1 MNHPNENALLLL
13 AYGESP
19 AEQVTAIESHVAVCE
34 TCRAVFAHYE
44 HARVA
49 LDDAIP
55 AVPRRR
61 ARGSER
67 PDWAAIVLGAAAV
80 LAAVMITRPRPAPD
94 AMAHWAPMTTWS
106 MTAGYVTGGT
116 AMRDI
121 DARLTQLERDGRRY
135 YGQPD

>member
-19 AEQVTAIESHVAVCE
+19 AEQVIALESHVAACE
-34 TCRAVFAHYE
+34 TCRATFAQYE
-44 HARVA
+44 RARVA
-49 LDDAIP
+49 LDDAMP

-61 ARGSER
+61 GMGR
-67 PDWAAIVLGAAAV
+67 PDWTAILLGAAAV
-80 LAAVMITRPRPAPD
+80 LAAVLITRPRPAPD
-94 AMAHWAPMTTWS
+94 AAAHWAPTTTWS

-121 DARLTQLERDGRRY
+121 DAQLTQLERDGRRY